1 MCDLICVLIWCPFR
15 LIMKNRCCTTCRIF
29 NWDHL
34 MMFSPLIFMGGFFAS
49 SLVILSAVAWLVW
62 ELCVFGIIPTLHC
75 SAANVPT
82 SFVPST
88 ARNSV
93 LKYRKRYKEKR
104 RTVMDWRRFLLST
117 GKSSSLVD
125 LQAQMIGYH
134 RNEFTVGRFASAAG
148 DGGAEIF
155 LHGV

>member
-1 MCDLICVLIWCPFR
+1 M
-15 LIMKNRCCTTCRIF
+15 
-29 NWDHL
+29 
-34 MMFSPLIFMGGFFAS
+34 PL
-49 SLVILSAVAWLVW
+49 
-62 ELCVFGIIPTLHC
+62 C

-104 RTVMDWRRFLLST
+104 RTVIDWRRFLLSVR
-117 GKSSSLVD
+117 KSSGLMD

-134 RNEFTVGRFASAAG
+134 RNEFTVGGFASAAG
-148 DGGAEIF
+148 DGSAEIF